1 MTRCVCCNK
10 NLKDHESVRRHAI
23 TNEFLDM
30 CDGCLKDVP
39 NIPTKLP
46 KGVIQVTDPFEDIED
61 NTVDI
66 DDVYAAQPLTD
77 CYNLDLDKD

>member
-1 MTRCVCCNK
+1 MRCCACNK
-10 NLKDHESVRRHAI
+10 NLKDHESVRRHAL

-30 CDGCLKDVP
+30 CDTCLKDVP

-46 KGVIQVTDPFEDIED
+46 HGVIQVTDPFEDSETND
-61 NTVDI
+61 VDI
-66 DDVYAAQPLTD
+66 DEVTH